1 MPKSSKVSVKEKV
14 EDNVCDLSLCELK
27 EIPVK
32 EIVSMGTME
41 LASWAKVQ
49 SKRKKKCEKT
59 RMKSKKRK
67 PCCNESESYCMEDLN
82 SKSF

>member
-49 SKRKKKCEKT
+49 SKREKKNV
-59 RMKSKKRK
+59 KKHG
-67 PCCNESESYCMEDLN
+67 
-82 SKSF
+82 